1 MKKTQYFAL
10 FVALSLLLSA
20 CNLGRSS
27 APESLAALPAVTL
40 SIQAQ
45 NPSGIFAAGQV
56 INYQYT
62 VTNVGGTALAGPLA
76 VGGAKTPVSCPNL
89 NTVGNKDNNLDPGE
103 SITCNGSYTLTQ
115 ADVTAGSVTNSATA
129 SIGGTISTPGSSVV
143 NAPVNK
149 VLTLSKTA
157 SATTFAQAGE
167 TVTFS
172 YVITNSGATQLGPA
186 QFTVTDDHIATPIP
200 CGAPNAMLPPGG
212 TLSCTGLY
220 IISPTDVAAG
230 SVTSSATATGPGVS
244 SAQPASVTLT
254 LSGGGPLPQPNPSG
268 LARGS
273 SIQYKVI
280 KGEWIIQIARCFG
293 ADATALARANPQ
305 VLDPDEISPDEILTV
320 PNIGSNGTIYGPP
333 CITFHTVQS
342 GDTWNSI
349 AQKYNA
355 DVLVLQAANRN
366 VSLSAGSSVR
376 VPLNS
381 AGGSVVPGSTSVP
394 TQNPTACNQAQM
406 VQDVTI
412 PDGTTFAPGANFTK
426 TWRLKNAGTCTWT
439 SAYVIIYDHGTQMD
453 APATLPLTTVNVPP
467 GSTVDVSVPLKAPA
481 NPGTYQAD
489 FRLRSPDNVPFGI
502 GSNGQGTF
510 WVKIVVAAVGAGTLT
525 LPQPTANTT
534 PLVPATGS
542 SDVVVLL
549 GKKISG
555 GPEIVAFQIAYTDGP
570 CPELTP
576 SSGVLECKSKSGQV
590 PFVRLVAS
598 NPADLANSVIREV
611 RIFPT
616 YTGNLPEGLT
626 WATTRSALEAK
637 LGLPVSDPLDNGNN
651 TVDAEYRTPSGAYR
665 LWVTFPSNQPADMAT
680 MKRIRIALPAT

>member
-1 MKKTQYFAL
+1 MKRTLHLAL
-10 FVALSLLLSA
+10 FGIISLALSA

-56 INYQYT
+56 INYSYT
-62 VTNVGGTALAGPLA
+62 VSNVGGTALAGPLA

-103 SITCNGSYTLTQ
+103 SIICTGSYTLTQ
-115 ADVTAGSVTNSATA
+115 ADVTAGSVANSATA
-129 SIGGTISTPGSSVV
+129 SIGGSISTPATSVV

-149 VLTLSKTA
+149 VLTITKTA
-157 SATTFAQAGE
+157 NPTTYTQAGQQ
-167 TVTFS
+167 VTFS
-172 YVITNSGATQLGPA
+172 YVITNTGPTQLGPA
-186 QFTVTDDHIATPIP
+186 QFTVSDDHIPTPIP
-200 CGAPNAMLPPGG
+200 CGAPDATMPPAG
-212 TLSCTGLY
+212 TLSCSAVYT
-220 IISPTDVAAG
+220 ISPTDVTVG
-230 SVTSSATATGPGVS
+230 SVTSSATASGPGVS
-244 SAQPASVTLT
+244 TAQPASATLT
-254 LSGGGPLPQPNPSG
+254 LSGGGVPLPQGNPSG
-268 LARGS
+268 LTRGS
-273 SIQYKVI
+273 TIQYKVV

-293 ADATALARANPQ
+293 ADATALARSNPQ
-305 VLDPDEISPDEILTV
+305 VIDPDEISPDEILTV

-333 CITFHTVQS
+333 CITFHTVQA

-355 DVLVLQAANRN
+355 DVIVLQAANRT
-366 VSLSAGSSVR
+366 VSLTAGSSVR

-381 AGGSVVPGSTSVP
+381 AGGSPGTGATQIP

-412 PDGTTFAPGANFTK
+412 PDGTNFGPGAAFTK
-426 TWRLKNAGTCTWT
+426 TWRLKNTGTCTWT
-439 SAYVIIYDHGTQMD
+439 SAYVMVFDHGTQMD

-467 GSTVDVSVPLKAPA
+467 GSTVDVSAPMKAPGT
-481 NPGTYQAD
+481 PGTYQAD
-489 FRLRSPDNVPFGI
+489 FRLRSPDNIPFGI

-510 WVKIVVAAVGAGTLT
+510 WVKIVVTGISAATLS
-525 LPQPTANTT
+525 LPQPTVATT
-534 PLVPATGS
+534 PLVPSTGS

-549 GKKISG
+549 GKRISG
-555 GPEIVAFQIAYTDGP
+555 GPEIQAFQAAYTNGP
-570 CPELTP
+570 CLELTP
-576 SSGVLECKSKSGQV
+576 GTGVLDCKSKTGES

-598 NPADLANSVIREV
+598 NPADLVNSTIRDV
-611 RIFPT
+611 RIFPN

-626 WATTRSALEAK
+626 WATTRSAVEAR

-651 TVDAEYRTPSGAYR
+651 TVDAEYKTASGAYR
-665 LWVTFPSNQPADMAT
+665 LWITFPSDQPAATAT
-680 MKRIRIALPAT
+680 MRRVRIALP